1 MEQQSKTDLTDLLIK
16 ASESGCVWLVKELL
30 ASGRVYPKAR
40 GSWAL
45 RWAAANGHLE
55 IIKLLLP
62 VSDPRANDSQA
73 LRGAAANGHLEIV
86 KLLLPVSD
94 PKAND
99 SEALQAAAL
108 KGHLEIGRV
117 IEEYV
122 CLHC

>member
-1 MEQQSKTDLTDLLIK
+1 MQDLTILLLN
-16 ASESGCVWLVKELL
+16 ASEIGCTWLVKELL
-30 ASGRVYPKAR
+30 REELLQSGRVDPKAYD
-40 GSWAL
+40 SFAL
-45 RWAAANGHLE
+45 RYAAANGHLE
-55 IIKLLLP
+55 VVKILLP
-62 VSDPRANDSQA
+62 VSDPRANGSQA
-73 LRGAAANGHLEIV
+73 LQWAAENGHLEIV